1 MAMRPAA
8 VNDPEGV
15 AFEHPAPDQD
25 DPNEAYDVVPMKSV
39 AHGPPGDWWTVTR
52 NGIPDRHFSA
62 GRKAENDTPPTP
74 RTGPPSAARKRRTI
88 EAGPDEIHC

>member
-39 AHGPPGDWWTVTR
+39 AHGPAWRLV
-52 NGIPDRHFSA
+52 DRHQEWHSRPALFGGPE
-62 GRKAENDTPPTP
+62 GRERYATAPAHRAAIRGQKKAHD
-74 RTGPPSAARKRRTI
+74 RGRA
-88 EAGPDEIHC
+88 

>member
-1 MAMRPAA
+1 MRPAA

-62 GRKAENDTPPTP
+62 RRKAEAERYATDP
-74 RTGPPSAARKRRTI
+74 AQRRHDQGTK
-88 EAGPDEIHC
+88 EAS